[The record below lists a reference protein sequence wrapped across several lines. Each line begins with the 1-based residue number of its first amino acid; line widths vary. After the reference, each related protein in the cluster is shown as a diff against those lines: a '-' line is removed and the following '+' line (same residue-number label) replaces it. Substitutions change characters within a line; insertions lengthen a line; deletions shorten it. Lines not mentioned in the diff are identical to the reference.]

1 MRSVAGAERVRV
13 WLVDPTV
20 HAEGGPTAP
29 VEVWG
34 LSPAERL
41 CRTLRATGVSEAQIV
56 TGTSRPSLLPDS
68 PLLVFRTDY
77 VFDERLVRALL
88 EKSLENGGVRSLAL
102 VDLDTPATTV
112 AVVTTGSQIEALL
125 PRLIAPVLVG
135 HVQQEHLPCQV
146 PADLVPAY
154 SSALRKYDPPYLLR
168 VCANSLTQVE
178 NHMFR
183 ASYKG
188 ITDVVTKWVWPLPAR
203 AVTRLLAHAHV
214 SPNIVTGFSWML
226 VGMATWLFIQG
237 QFGLGLACAWL
248 MTFLDTVDGKL
259 ARVTCTSSRMG
270 HVLDHGLDLV
280 HPPFWYLAW
289 AMGLADNLSPALIW
303 YDPVVATIIGGYIL
317 GRLLE
322 GVFLLA
328 FRLEIHSW
336 RPIDSFF
343 RTITA
348 RRNPNLILLT
358 LGTLVGRPD
367 LGFWLVA
374 VWTVCSLGFHTLRLG
389 QACIQ
394 RWRGQ
399 PIQTWQEVGTPA

>member
-1 MRSVAGAERVRV
+1 MKPVAGAERVQV
-13 WLVDPTV
+13 WLADSTGR
-20 HAEGGPTAP
+20 AEGGSSAP

-41 CRTLRATGVSEAQIV
+41 CRTLRAAGVSEAQIAM
-56 TGTSRPSLLPDS
+56 GISCPPASSDRPV
-68 PLLVFRTDY
+68 LVFRTDY
-77 VFDERLVRALL
+77 VFDERLIRALL
-88 EKSLENGGVRSLAL
+88 EKSLEPGGVQSLEL
-102 VDLDTPATTV
+102 VDPDTPTTIV
-112 AVVTTGSQIEALL
+112 AVVTTGGQIEALL
-125 PRLIAPVLVG
+125 PCLTAPVSVG
-135 HVQQEHLPCQV
+135 TVQREHLSRRV

-168 VCANSLTQVE
+168 AGADSLTQVE
-178 NHMFR
+178 NRMFR

-188 ITDVVTKWVWPLPAR
+188 ITDMVTKWVWPLPAR
-203 AVTRLLAHAHV
+203 AVTRLLARAHV
-214 SPNIVTGFSWML
+214 SPNIVTGLSWVL
-226 VGMATWLFIQG
+226 VCVVIWLFIQG
-237 QFGLGLACAWL
+237 QFGLGLVCAWC

-289 AMGLADNLSPALIW
+289 AIGLAGSFSPVLIW
-303 YDPVVATIIGGYIL
+303 SDPVVVIIIGGYIL

-322 GVFLLA
+322 GLFLLA
-328 FRLEIHSW
+328 FHLEIHSW

>member
-1 MRSVAGAERVRV
+1 MKPVAGAERVQV

-20 HAEGGPTAP
+20 HAEDGPTAP

-41 CRTLRATGVSEAQIV
+41 CRTLRAAGVSEAQIV

-88 EKSLENGGVRSLAL
+88 EKSLENGGVQSLAL
-102 VDLDTPATTV
+102 VDPDTPATTV

-125 PRLIAPVLVG
+125 PRLMAPVLVG

-146 PADLVPAY
+146 PADLVLAY

-168 VCANSLTQVE
+168 ACANSLTQVE

-203 AVTRLLAHAHV
+203 AVTRLLARAHV

-226 VGMATWLFIQG
+226 VGMATWLFTQG

-289 AMGLADNLSPALIW
+289 AMGLAGNLSPALIW

-322 GVFLLA
+322 GLFLLA
-328 FRLEIHSW
+328 FHLEIHSW

-358 LGTLVGRPD
+358 LGSLVGRPD
-367 LGFWLVA
+367 LGLWLVA

-399 PIQTWQEVGTPA
+399 PIQTWQEVGTQA